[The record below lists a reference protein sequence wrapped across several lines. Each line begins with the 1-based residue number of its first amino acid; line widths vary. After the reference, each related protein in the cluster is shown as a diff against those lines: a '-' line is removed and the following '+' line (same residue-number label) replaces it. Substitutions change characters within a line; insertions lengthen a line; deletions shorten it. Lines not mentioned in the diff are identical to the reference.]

1 VHGSD
6 GIVSTWIGTKGCDIA
21 GMKMLPHDDKWEYK
35 RNVQG
40 MVDFEKGGGT
50 RNMVGQEGGL
60 VQWKDEKYFQSF
72 AVCMAREE
80 QHFTPK
86 DREDHPL
93 LMFWQ
98 RNQSNKLGHRC
109 ALIDLELIDL

>member
-1 VHGSD
+1 MHGSD
-6 GIVSTWIGTKGCDIA
+6 GIVSTWIGPSGCDMA
-21 GMKMLPHDDKWEYK
+21 GMKMIPHDDKWEYR

-50 RNMVGQEGGL
+50 RGLVDIEGGL
-60 VQWKDEKYFQSF
+60 VQWQNETWFQSF
-72 AVCMAREE
+72 AVCKARQE

-86 DREDHPL
+86 EKENHGL

-98 RNQSNKLGHRC
+98 RDQDNKLGKTC
-109 ALIDLELIDL
+109 ALVDLELVDY